1 MNQRKTEGR
10 RDRRERMGLVLT
22 GFVIGALAGVT
33 FVVMLLAVQ
42 VPVVFGWV
50 TTTDVVVVVVVAE
63 TDVVEVL
70 LCAFVCC
77 SKLDD
82 G

>member
-1 MNQRKTEGR
+1 
-10 RDRRERMGLVLT
+10 MGLVLT

-50 TTTDVVVVVVVAE
+50 TTTDVVVVVVAE